1 MTAAIVLAAGRGK
14 RMESDTPKQFLHIEN
29 EMIIEK
35 TLRVFEASDV
45 IDEIILVTG
54 EDWVEFCRDEIVAK
68 NDFKKVRAIVVGG
81 AERYDSVYAGLLA
94 CPEADYVMIHDGAR
108 PFVTEAILERVSEAV
123 KEFDAAAAAVPSKD
137 TVKIADE
144 HGFVVSTPDRRRVWN
159 MQTPQ
164 AFNYT
169 LIRGAYEILKE
180 SGMTGVTDDAMV
192 IERSGL
198 GRVKLVMGS
207 YSNIKITTPEDL
219 GLLSG

>member
-35 TLRVFEASDV
+35 TLRVFEASKV

-198 GRVKLVMGS
+198 GRVKLVMGA

>member
-29 EMIIEK
+29 EMILEK
-35 TLRVFEASDV
+35 TLRVFEASSV

-54 EDWVEFCRDEIVAK
+54 EDWVDFCREEVVAK
-68 NDFKKVRAIVVGG
+68 NDFKKVSEIVVGG

-108 PFVTEAILERVSEAV
+108 PFVTEAILKRVDEAV
-123 KEFDAAAAAVPSKD
+123 REYDAAAAAVPSKD
-137 TVKIADE
+137 TVKIVDE
-144 HGFVVSTPDRRRVWN
+144 NGFVVSTPDRRRVFN

-180 SGMTGVTDDAMV
+180 GSMAGITDDAMV

>member
-198 GRVKLVMGS
+198 GRVKLVMGA

>member
-35 TLRVFEASDV
+35 TLRVFEASAV

-68 NDFKKVRAIVVGG
+68 NDFQKVRAIVVGG
-81 AERYDSVYAGLLA
+81 AERYDSVYAGLLK

-108 PFVTEAILERVSEAV
+108 PFVTEEILERVSEAV
-123 KEFDAAAAAVPSKD
+123 REFDAAAAAVPSKD

-198 GRVKLVMGS
+198 GRVKLVMGA